1 MPNASPESGKSDTM
15 RLSWSVNDRSK
26 AMANVWKTDMR
37 LHPAGKNLDSK
48 RNSLLKNDMARLLAG

>member
-1 MPNASPESGKSDTM
+1 
-15 RLSWSVNDRSK
+15 
-26 AMANVWKTDMR
+26 MANVWKTDMR